1 MSTTMPKFLQRPDG
15 NLAYDV
21 VGDGPPLFLL
31 TGLGGSRGY
40 WANLVTMLA
49 REFTLVLHDHMC
61 TGQSEGQRS
70 EHTVVA
76 LANDVLALMDHLG
89 IEKAYFLGHSTG
101 AAIGQIIAED
111 DPGRVLKLVLYAGWA
126 GPDPYF
132 ALCFEARKALVQGSG
147 IVAYQRA
154 APFFLYPPSWI
165 SEDAR
170 RLDALLAGLIATSPP
185 ADVLAARIDMLL
197 SFDRRSRMLDIGAP
211 TLVLCAEDDQ
221 LTPMHLSEELA
232 AGIRHA
238 KLSRLSWGGHAASQ
252 TCPTNFLKALL
263 EFLQH

>member
-1 MSTTMPKFLQRPDG
+1 MPKFLQRPDG

-40 WANLVTMLA
+40 WANLVPTLA

-89 IEKAYFLGHSTG
+89 IEKAHFLGHSTG

-111 DPGRVLKLVLYAGWA
+111 HPGRVLKLVLYAGWA

-132 ALCFEARKALVQGSG
+132 ALCFEARKALVHGSG

-154 APFFLYPPSWI
+154 SPFFLYPPSWI
-165 SEDAR
+165 NEDAR
-170 RLDALLAGLIATSPP
+170 RLDALLAGFIATSPP
-185 ADVLAARIDMLL
+185 AGVLAARIDMLL
-197 SFDRRSRMLDIGAP
+197 SFDRRSRMQEIGAP

-221 LTPMHLSEELA
+221 LTPIHLSEELA
-232 AGIRHA
+232 AGIQHA
-238 KLSRLSWGGHAASQ
+238 KLSRLSWGGNAASQ
-252 TCPTNFLKALL
+252 TCPTNFLSAVLK
-263 EFLQH
+263 FLQL

>member
-1 MSTTMPKFLQRPDG
+1 MPEFLQRPDG
-15 NLAYDV
+15 NLAHDV
-21 VGDGPPLFLL
+21 IGDGPPLFLL

-40 WANLVTMLA
+40 WTNLVPTLA

-61 TGQSEGQRS
+61 TGQSQGQRS
-70 EHTVVA
+70 EHTVDA

-89 IEKAYFLGHSTG
+89 IEKAHFLGHSTG
-101 AAIGQIIAED
+101 AAIGQILAED
-111 DPGRVLKLVLYAGWA
+111 HPGRVLKLVLYAGWA

-132 ALCFEARKALVQGSG
+132 ALCFEARKALVLGSG
-147 IVAYQRA
+147 IIAYQRA
-154 APFFLYPPSWI
+154 SPFFLYPPSWI
-165 SEDAR
+165 SGDTR
-170 RLDALLAGLIATSPP
+170 RLDALLAGFIATSPP

-197 SFDRRSRMLDIGAP
+197 SFDRRSRMREIGAP

-232 AGIRHA
+232 AGIQHA

-252 TCPTNFLKALL
+252 TCPTDFLDAVL
-263 EFLQH
+263 EFLPA

>member
-1 MSTTMPKFLQRPDG
+1 MPKFLQRPDG

-89 IEKAYFLGHSTG
+89 IEKAHFLGHSTG
-101 AAIGQIIAED
+101 AAIGQILAED

>member
-1 MSTTMPKFLQRPDG
+1 MPKFLQRPDG

-40 WANLVTMLA
+40 WANLVPMLA

-89 IEKAYFLGHSTG
+89 IEKAHFLGHSTG